1 MTVDARALATRFL
14 VACALARA
22 AGEIAKRRFLNRES
36 FTVGFKGP
44 QDYVTEVDGEVERF
58 IATRLHEAFPGDGF
72 IGEEGEGRVGALGA
86 PIWVVDPID
95 GTSNFARGAPHF
107 CVSIA
112 AVLEGEVEIGVIY
125 DPIVDE
131 LFAAQRCG
139 GATLNGATIRASQ
152 TLDLKAGSVEVGWN
166 MRTGADAFV
175 GLLARFV
182 AAGSAVV
189 RSGSGAL
196 GLAYVAAGRRDGY
209 VENHM
214 HAWDCLAGVVLV
226 REAGGYVSDFL
237 AGEGLREG
245 NPIVACAPGV
255 KDALLK
261 TAAITGLVP

>member
-1 MTVDARALATRFL
+1 MTVDARALTTRFL
-14 VACALARA
+14 VACALART
-22 AGEIAKRRFLNRES
+22 AGEIAKQRFLHRDS

-44 QDYVTEVDGEVERF
+44 QDYLTEVDGEVERV
-58 IATRLHEAFPGDGF
+58 IATKLHEVFPGDGF

-112 AVLEGEVEIGVIY
+112 AVLDREIEIGVIY
-125 DPIVDE
+125 DPMADE
-131 LFAAQRCG
+131 LFACQRG
-139 GATLNGATIRASQ
+139 AGATLNGEPMRVSSTVDLRAASI
-152 TLDLKAGSVEVGWN
+152 EVGRN
-166 MRTGADAFV
+166 MRSGAEAF
-175 GLLARFV
+175 LALFGRV
-182 AAGSAVV
+182 VRAGSAAT

-214 HAWDCLAGVVLV
+214 NAWDCLAGIALV

-245 NPIVACAPGV
+245 SPIVACAPGV

-261 TAAITGLVP
+261 TAGIKGLVP

>member
-1 MTVDARALATRFL
+1 MTIDARALSTRFL
-14 VACALARA
+14 VACALART
-22 AGEIAKRRFLNRES
+22 AGEIAKQRFLHRDS

-44 QDYVTEVDGEVERF
+44 QDYLTEVDGEVERL
-58 IATRLHEAFPGDGF
+58 IATRVHEVFPEDGF
-72 IGEEGEGRVGALGA
+72 LGEEGEGRVGRPGA

-112 AVLEGEVEIGVIY
+112 AVLDGEVEIGVIY
-125 DPIVDE
+125 DPMVDE
-131 LFAAQRCG
+131 LFAARRG
-139 GATLNGATIRASQ
+139 AGATLNSAPMRVSATV
-152 TLDLKAGSVEVGWN
+152 DLKVASVEVGWN
-166 MRTGADAFV
+166 MRSGADAFL
-175 GLLARFV
+175 GLIGRVVKAGCAV
-182 AAGSAVV
+182 A

-214 HAWDCLAGVVLV
+214 NAWDCLAGVVLV

-245 NPIVACAPGV
+245 NGILACTPGV
-255 KDALLK
+255 KDALMA
-261 TAAITGLVP
+261 TAAIKGLVP

>member
-1 MTVDARALATRFL
+1 MTVDARALTTRFL

-22 AGEIAKRRFLNRES
+22 AGEIAKHRFSHRDS

-44 QDYVTEVDGEVERF
+44 QDYITEVDGEVERV
-58 IATRLHEAFPGDGF
+58 IATRLHEVFPGDGF

-112 AVLEGEVEIGVIY
+112 AVLDREVEIGVIY
-125 DPIVDE
+125 DPMVDE
-131 LFAAQRCG
+131 LFAARRG
-139 GATLNGATIRASQ
+139 AGATLNGVAMRVSQ
-152 TLDLKAGSVEVGWN
+152 TLDLKAASVEVGWN
-166 MRTGADAFV
+166 MRSGADAFL
-175 GLLARFV
+175 GLIGRVV

-214 HAWDCLAGVVLV
+214 NAWDCLAGVALV

-261 TAAITGLVP
+261 TAAIKGLVP